1 MEALSPLQSRAA
13 AAALLTVFVLGFALA
28 LVLRSWRVV
37 RRTGINPVVLPNS
50 DDAAGYVGRGF
61 RLVLVCTALWVVLVA
76 ASPATA
82 GRLGL
87 FAPVPLGPLALLG
100 WPIVAAALALMW
112 AAQEQMGA
120 SGRVGIDRKRAT
132 ALVTGGLFGRSRN
145 PIFLAMRALMVGLV
159 LLVPAAPT
167 LALLVAAEIL
177 IQVQVRLEEAHLSV
191 LHGGAY
197 DDYRAQVRRWWG
209 RHVTPASTQP

>member
-132 ALVTGGLFGRSRN
+132 ALV
-145 PIFLAMRALMVGLV
+145 GLV

-177 IQVQVRLEEAHLSV
+177 IQVQVRLEEAHLSA